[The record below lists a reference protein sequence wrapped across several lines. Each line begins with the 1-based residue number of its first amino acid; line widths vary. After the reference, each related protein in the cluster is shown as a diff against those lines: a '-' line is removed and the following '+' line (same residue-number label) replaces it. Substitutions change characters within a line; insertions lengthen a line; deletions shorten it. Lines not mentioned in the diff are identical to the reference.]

1 MKIILEY
8 RILDG
13 TPLQR
18 GAKAPGVKVLNER
31 ELKPD
36 HPADFPLQ
44 RIEFFVEETSEAARA
59 IFGALGV
66 AAKGATTS

>member
-18 GAKAPGVKVLNER
+18 GAKTTGVKVLNEQ

-44 RIEFFVEETSEAARA
+44 RIEFFVEETSEAAQA
-59 IFGALGV
+59 ILGALGV
-66 AAKGATTS
+66 AVKDATAS

>member
-18 GAKAPGVKVLNER
+18 GAKIPGVKVLTEQ

-44 RIEFFVEETSEAARA
+44 RIEFFVEETSEAARG
-59 IFGALGV
+59 ILGALGV
-66 AAKGATTS
+66 EPKGATSS